1 MNTAKTKIH
10 QVQFINAPLADTAV
24 ANVAL
29 ALVPEQV
36 AFSLIG
42 EKNHRSGVE
51 LECQGFRIEWG

>member
-1 MNTAKTKIH
+1 MNTAETKIH

-42 EKNHRSGVE
+42 EKNHRSGV
-51 LECQGFRIEWG
+51 